1 MFRTGSVERC
11 YWDYQGYLAVTLLLT
26 ENSDLVRMVIN
37 SMRQDLTGT
46 NDVFVNLALAAV
58 ANIGGREMADSL
70 HQDVYRLLI
79 SSATKPSVKK
89 RAALCLL
96 RLFRKNPESLP
107 AMDWADKILPLLDD
121 NDLVS
126 CRVAAREHGQA
137 PSTDPVAP
145 KPACLQETRVGRLHG
160 GVVASDGAGAG
171 VPERVPRL
179 RSARHLATE

>member
-1 MFRTGSVERC
+1 
-11 YWDYQGYLAVTLLLT
+11 VTLLLT
-26 ENSDLVRMVIN
+26 ENSDLIRMVIN

-107 AMDWADKILPLLDD
+107 AMDWADKIVPLLDD
-121 NDLVS
+121 NELV
-126 CRVAAREHGQA
+126 RGGAAVCGHGHA
-137 PSTDPVAP
+137 PATDPGGRQ
-145 KPACLQETRVGRLHG
+145 PACLQG
-160 GVVASDGAGAG
+160 G
-171 VPERVPRL
+171 
-179 RSARHLATE
+179 